1 MGNLK
6 GMIEM
11 IKEVVPDN
19 QAEVAKRLQEGKFS
33 LRDMYEQFQNMM
45 KMGPLNKGALLFSLK
60 TPVRSILTR
69 TVMEMLP
76 GMSNLMQNVKGD
88 VGQTKIKAYMT
99 IMDSMTDEGRS

>member
-45 KMGPLNKGALLFSLK
+45 KMGPLNKGK
-60 TPVRSILTR
+60 
-69 TVMEMLP
+69 
-76 GMSNLMQNVKGD
+76 SN
-88 VGQTKIKAYMT
+88 T
-99 IMDSMTDEGRS
+99 IES

>member
-45 KMGPLNKGALLFSLK
+45 KMGPLNKGTFSLRALLR
-60 TPVRSILTR
+60 TTLTR
-69 TVMEMLP
+69 V
-76 GMSNLMQNVKGD
+76 Q
-88 VGQTKIKAYMT
+88 
-99 IMDSMTDEGRS
+99 

>member
-1 MGNLK
+1 MTGMGNLK

-45 KMGPLNKGALLFSLK
+45 KMGPLNKGTSSFG
-60 TPVRSILTR
+60 
-69 TVMEMLP
+69 LP
-76 GMSNLMQNVKGD
+76 IWGLM
-88 VGQTKIKAYMT
+88 TYI
-99 IMDSMTDEGRS
+99 